1 MTKTE
6 RQQPATP
13 EAERRSALEEIRE
26 QLERSGERLQEGR
39 MLSIPGDG
47 EVPARSLGALGIFV
61 VVFVAAY
68 LLSWAALGT
77 AGLVIGFFAGL
88 IAGALAVKLFAD
100 RARAGT

>member
-88 IAGALAVKLFAD
+88 IAGALTVKLFAD
-100 RARAGT
+100 RAGTGA